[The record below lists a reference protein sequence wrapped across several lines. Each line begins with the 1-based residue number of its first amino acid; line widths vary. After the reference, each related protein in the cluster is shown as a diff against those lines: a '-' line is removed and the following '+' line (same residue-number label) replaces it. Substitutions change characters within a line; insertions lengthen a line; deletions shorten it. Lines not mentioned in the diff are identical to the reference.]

1 MAGQTFTLNVVVRNQ
16 GSGSS
21 KETTLRYYQS
31 TDSAIMLGDSEV
43 GTDQVSGLG
52 LSGSNQESISLTAT
66 STPGTYY
73 YGACVDSVSGES
85 DTTNNCSA
93 VATLTVSAFGIENLS
108 WVVDGITDDEQR
120 AMDDIRAFAAID
132 TSMSERVAGS
142 LWLSDGVTE
151 DDLRMMADLRSL
163 ADSNAETAALVTT
176 IPDQTGRLMRYVLT
190 RVQEIRHRDPARWN
204 HLLSQTWLQDGLTE
218 EEAALIVTLAGTA
231 GYQSEEIFQDLL
243 QDGHVRSETI
253 SLPLAGEVD
262 LFVVSSSKR
271 DLMEDALEEMAF
283 AIESMEG
290 YMGTPWPTSDVIA
303 LQEFEFDWGPIPTG
317 MNAGDHFVM
326 RSSEA
331 ALIYHEVAHFY
342 FNGLPLWLNEGA
354 AEFLADYTEQLT
366 GGALP
371 VGSSYFT
378 YLGFIT
384 EICAPHGWDNVQGWI
399 ENRPDELSFCPYMLG
414 RVFLAGMHRALG
426 NEVVVSALRELYG
439 RSLDEDSI
447 ITEEDIYRA
456 FLTNTPSTQRDEFH
470 YLYLNFHGRP
480 TPGYVAV
487 PKAPPSSE
495 IKEALV
501 AFYHA
506 TGGPG
511 WKNDANW
518 LSEAPVDQWYGV
530 VTDYDG
536 SVIGIIL
543 RENHL
548 VGPIPPEVVA
558 LSDLEWLWLSGN
570 QLTGSIPPGLS
581 DLSNLTG
588 LLLNDN
594 QLSGQIPSWLGS
606 FSDLEVLYL
615 SGNQLIGPI
624 PAELGDLSHLT
635 QLELGSNQLAGPIPP
650 ELGNLSHLARL
661 RLSGNQLTGP
671 IPPELGDLSH
681 LRQLEIGANQLTG
694 PIPPELGDLSHL
706 EDLYL
711 YGNRLTG
718 PIPPELGDLPQLIR
732 LGLGDNR
739 LTGPIPPE
747 LGDLSHL
754 EDLGL
759 YGNRLTGPIPP
770 ELGDLPQLIG
780 LYLDGNQLIGCVP
793 TSLRSVDYT
802 DLDELRLP
810 PCEPDTGRPGRSS
823 RRGSR

>member
-31 TDSAIMLGDSEV
+31 TDSAITLGDSEV
-43 GTDQVSGLG
+43 GTDQVSGLD
-52 LSGSNQESISLTAT
+52 LSGSNQESISLTAS

-85 DTTNNCSA
+85 NTTNNCSA
-93 VATLTVSAFGIENLS
+93 VATLTVSAFEIDNLS
-108 WVVDGITDDEQR
+108 WVVDGVTDDEQR
-120 AMDDIRAFAAID
+120 AMDHIWAFAAID

-151 DDLRMMADLRSL
+151 DDLQMMADLRSL

-176 IPDQTGRLMRYVLT
+176 IPDQTGRLTRYVLT
-190 RVQEIRHRDPARWN
+190 RVQESSHRDPARWN
-204 HLLSQTWLQDGLTE
+204 HLLSRTWIQDGLTE
-218 EEAALIVTLAGTA
+218 EEAALIVTLLAGPA
-231 GYQSEEIFQDLL
+231 GYGSEEIFQDLL

-317 MNAGDHFVM
+317 MNAGDHIVV

-331 ALIYHEVAHFY
+331 VLIYHEVAHFY
-342 FNGLPLWLNEGA
+342 FIGLPLWLNEGA
-354 AEFLADYTEQLT
+354 AEFLADYTQQLT
-366 GGALP
+366 GGALS

-378 YLGFIT
+378 YLGFIAET
-384 EICAPHGWDNVQGWI
+384 CAPHGWDNVQGWI
-399 ENRPDELSFCPYMLG
+399 ENRPDGLSFCPYMLG

-426 NEVVVSALRELYG
+426 NEVVVSALRELHG
-439 RSLDEDSI
+439 RTLDEYSN

-456 FLTNTPSTQRDEFH
+456 FLTYTPSTQRDGFH
-470 YLYLNFHGRP
+470 HWYLNSHGRP

-548 VGPIPPEVVA
+548 VGPVPPEVGA

-581 DLSNLTG
+581 NLSNLTG
-588 LLLNDN
+588 LLLSDN

-606 FSDLEVLYL
+606 LSNLEVLHL
-615 SGNQLIGPI
+615 GGNQLIGPI
-624 PAELGDLSHLT
+624 PAELGDISHLRR
-635 QLELGSNQLAGPIPP
+635 LELGSNQLAGPIPP
-650 ELGNLSHLARL
+650 ELDNLSHLARL
-661 RLSGNQLTGP
+661 RLSENQLTGP

-681 LRQLEIGANQLTG
+681 LRQLELGANQLTG

-718 PIPPELGDLPQLIR
+718 PVPPELGDLPKLIR
-732 LGLGDNR
+732 LGLSDNQ

-780 LYLDGNQLIGCVP
+780 LYLGGNKLTGCVP
-793 TSLRSVDYT
+793 TRLRSVDGT
-802 DLDELRLP
+802 DLDELGLLN
-810 PCEPDTGRPGRSS
+810 CGD
-823 RRGSR
+823 

>member
-43 GTDQVSGLG
+43 GTDQVSGLD
-52 LSGSNQESISLTAT
+52 LSGSNQESISLTAS

-85 DTTNNCSA
+85 DITNNCSA
-93 VATLTVSAFGIENLS
+93 VATVTVSAFGIENLS

-120 AMDDIRAFAAID
+120 AMDHIRAFAAID

-151 DDLRMMADLRSL
+151 DDLQMMADLRSL

-218 EEAALIVTLAGTA
+218 EEAALIVTVAGPA
-231 GYQSEEIFQDLL
+231 GYHSEETFQDLL

-271 DLMEDALEEMAF
+271 DLMEDALDKMAF
-283 AIESMEG
+283 AIKSMEG
-290 YMGTPWPTSDVIA
+290 YMGTPWPTSDAIA
-303 LQEFEFDWGPIPTG
+303 LQGFELDLGPLPG
-317 MNAGDHFVM
+317 GLHAGDHIVL
-326 RSSEA
+326 RGSEA
-331 ALIYHEVAHFY
+331 QLVYHEVAHFY
-342 FNGLPLWLNEGA
+342 FKVPLPQWLNEGA
-354 AEFLADYTEQLT
+354 AEFLADYTDRLT

-399 ENRPDELSFCPYMLG
+399 ENKPDGLTNYFCPYMLG
-414 RVFLAGMHRALG
+414 RVFLEGMHRALG
-426 NEVVVSALRELYG
+426 NEVVVSALRELHG

-548 VGPIPPEVVA
+548 VGPVPPEVGA

-588 LLLNDN
+588 LLLSDN

-606 FSDLEVLYL
+606 FSDLEVLHL
-615 SGNQLIGPI
+615 GGNQLIGPI
-624 PAELGDLSHLT
+624 PSELGDLSHLR
-635 QLELGSNQLAGPIPP
+635 QLEIGSNQLAGPIPP

-661 RLSGNQLTGP
+661 RLTLNRLTGPIPAELGDLSHLRWLEIGGNRLSGPIPPELGDLPHLEQLSLSANWLTGPIPPELGDLSQLIRLGLGDNPLTGP

-681 LRQLEIGANQLTG
+681 LQ
-694 PIPPELGDLSHL
+694 
-706 EDLYL
+706 DLYL
-711 YGNRLTG
+711 YG
-718 PIPPELGDLPQLIR
+718 
-732 LGLGDNR
+732 
-739 LTGPIPPE
+739 
-747 LGDLSHL
+747 S
-754 EDLGL
+754 
-759 YGNRLTGPIPP
+759 RLTGPIPP

-780 LYLDGNQLIGCVP
+780 LYLDGNQLTGCVP

-802 DLDELRLP
+802 DLDELGLP
-810 PCEPDTGRPGRSS
+810 NCGDGPNRSGGPS
-823 RRGSR
+823 N

>member
-31 TDSAIMLGDSEV
+31 TDSAITLGDSEV
-43 GTDQVSGLG
+43 GTDQVSGLD
-52 LSGSNQESISLTAT
+52 LSGSNQESISLTAS

-85 DTTNNCSA
+85 NTTNNCSA
-93 VATLTVSAFGIENLS
+93 VATLTVSAFEIDNLS
-108 WVVDGITDDEQR
+108 WVVDGVTDDEQR
-120 AMDDIRAFAAID
+120 AMDHIRAFAAID

-151 DDLRMMADLRSL
+151 DDLQMLADLRSL

-176 IPDQTGRLMRYVLT
+176 IPDQTGRLTRYVLT

-204 HLLSQTWLQDGLTE
+204 HLLSRTWIQDGLTE
-218 EEAALIVTLAGTA
+218 EEAALIVTLLAGPA
-231 GYQSEEIFQDLL
+231 GYGSEEIFQDLL

-303 LQEFEFDWGPIPTG
+303 LQEFEFDWGIPTG
-317 MNAGDHFVM
+317 LNAGDHIVM

-342 FNGLPLWLNEGA
+342 FIGLPLWLNEGA
-354 AEFLADYTEQLT
+354 AEFLADYTQQLT

-371 VGSSYFT
+371 VGSSYFP

-426 NEVVVSALRELYG
+426 NEVVVSALRELHG
-439 RSLDEDSI
+439 RSLDEYSI
-447 ITEEDIYRA
+447 IAEEDIYRA

-548 VGPIPPEVVA
+548 VGPVPPEVGA

-581 DLSNLTG
+581 NLSNLTG
-588 LLLNDN
+588 LLLSDN

-606 FSDLEVLYL
+606 LSNLEVLHL
-615 SGNQLIGPI
+615 GGNQLIGPI
-624 PAELGDLSHLT
+624 PAELGDLSHLRR
-635 QLELGSNQLAGPIPP
+635 LELGINQLAGPIPP
-650 ELGNLSHLARL
+650 ELDNLSHLARL
-661 RLSGNQLTGP
+661 RLSENQLTGP

-681 LRQLEIGANQLTG
+681 LRQLELGANQLTG

-718 PIPPELGDLPQLIR
+718 PIPPELGDLPQLI
-732 LGLGDNR
+732 
-739 LTGPIPPE
+739 
-747 LGDLSHL
+747 
-754 EDLGL
+754 
-759 YGNRLTGPIPP
+759 
-770 ELGDLPQLIG
+770 G
-780 LYLDGNQLIGCVP
+780 LYLGGNQLTGCVP
-793 TSLRSVDYT
+793 TSLRSVDDT
-802 DLDELRLP
+802 DLDELGLLN
-810 PCEPDTGRPGRSS
+810 CGV
-823 RRGSR
+823 